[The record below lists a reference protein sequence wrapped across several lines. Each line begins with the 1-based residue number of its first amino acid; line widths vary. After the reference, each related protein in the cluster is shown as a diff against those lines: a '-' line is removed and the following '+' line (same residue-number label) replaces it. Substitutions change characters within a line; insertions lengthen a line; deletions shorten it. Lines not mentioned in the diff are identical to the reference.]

1 MATEVEVPQKIYCC
15 GDRQQYDPM
24 AMIAMMNGGGFG
36 NGFNN
41 PLSYILVMWMM
52 RYMRENGM
60 YNGDNYNSRALAQLQ
75 NTVDSNHNNQVVL
88 DAMSNNQAAI
98 RELAQVFNTDINVVQ
113 QGICAIKSAIET
125 VGGQIGYSVESVK
138 NAVALGDQ
146 SIIKQLCDCCCST
159 KTAIYDTS
167 SQIQREIL
175 NQGYQSQLGVE
186 RQTNILGTKIDTNHS
201 ADMLQDCQYH
211 GQLMDKMSHL
221 DTVMQ
226 QGFANTGYLAS
237 QNTSKIIE
245 NATANTQRIMDLL
258 NNRWYTETSQALQDS
273 KNEVSQLKQT
283 QTILQALS
291 KNSCVD

>member
-60 YNGDNYNSRALAQLQ
+60 CNGDDYNSRTLAQLQ
-75 NTVDSNHNNQVVL
+75 NTVDSNHNNQVIL

-125 VGGQIGYSVESVK
+125 VGGVRLVIQSNLSRMQLLWATSQSSSNSVIAAAQQKLQSMTPQARSSVK
-138 NAVALGDQ
+138 
-146 SIIKQLCDCCCST
+146 SST
-159 KTAIYDTS
+159 RATS
-167 SQIQREIL
+167 
-175 NQGYQSQLGVE
+175 
-186 RQTNILGTKIDTNHS
+186 
-201 ADMLQDCQYH
+201 
-211 GQLMDKMSHL
+211 
-221 DTVMQ
+221 
-226 QGFANTGYLAS
+226 
-237 QNTSKIIE
+237 
-245 NATANTQRIMDLL
+245 
-258 NNRWYTETSQALQDS
+258 
-273 KNEVSQLKQT
+273 
-283 QTILQALS
+283 LS
-291 KNSCVD
+291 WE